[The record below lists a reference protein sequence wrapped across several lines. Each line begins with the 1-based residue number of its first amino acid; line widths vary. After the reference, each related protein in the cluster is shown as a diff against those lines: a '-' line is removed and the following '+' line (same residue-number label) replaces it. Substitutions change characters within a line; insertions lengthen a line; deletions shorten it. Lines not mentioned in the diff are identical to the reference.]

1 MVLAEPELFGNFV
14 MSLNA
19 LKVSL
24 AVAALL
30 AGAALASCVPALALD
45 DGQAGMV
52 DSLMGAIGLGDK
64 GAPEIDYRDR
74 APLVLPPKM
83 VLRQPLP
90 AGAKRSAAWPVDPDV
105 VRRAK
110 EAEDGKIVTSLTSD
124 RFRSRLSTKEELL
137 AGRAAAAPADPA
149 ALPTNCSASRGRE
162 CIWVRPDVLR
172 SQGILKEDKT
182 AFAVGT
188 EPDRKYLVEPPKGYR
203 KVTKEVKVT
212 QSAPIQ
218 KEDTSP
224 LSFFKKINPWD
235 KEEE

>member
-1 MVLAEPELFGNFV
+1 MQLRT
-14 MSLNA
+14 S
-19 LKVSL
+19 KISL
-24 AVAALL
+24 AVLL
-30 AGAALASCVPALALD
+30 VAAGAGLLTAAPALALD
-45 DGQAGMV
+45 DGQEGLF
-52 DSLMGAIGLGDK
+52 DSIMGAVGVGSKSTPDIEYK
-64 GAPEIDYRDR
+64 DR

-83 VLRQPLP
+83 ALRQPLP
-90 AGAKRSAAWPVDPDV
+90 AGAQRPASWPVDPDV
-105 VRRAK
+105 VRRAR
-110 EAEDGKIVTSLTSD
+110 EAEEGKTITSLTSD
-124 RFRSRLSTKEELL
+124 RFRSRPSTKEELL
-137 AGRAAAAPADPA
+137 AGRAAAAPADPSA
-149 ALPTNCSASRGRE
+149 PPTNCSASRGRE